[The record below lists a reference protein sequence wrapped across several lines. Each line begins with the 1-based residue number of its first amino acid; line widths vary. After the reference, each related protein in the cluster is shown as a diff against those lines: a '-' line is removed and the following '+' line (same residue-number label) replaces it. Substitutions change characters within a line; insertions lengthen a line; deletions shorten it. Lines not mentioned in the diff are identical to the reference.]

1 MLSIIDLRTS
11 YGELQVLHKVSI
23 QIDEGKIVSLVGA
36 NGSGKSTLINTI
48 SGLNRPTSGKILLG
62 EIELTGLPG
71 HEIVRKGVVQIP
83 EGRKL
88 FPQMTTY
95 ENLMVGG
102 SNPRARENRQETLKQ
117 IYEIFPLLK
126 VKAKQLAGT
135 LSGGEQQATAIARGL
150 MSQPKLLMLDEP
162 SLGMAPLLVRETFRN
177 IKMLNNKG
185 LTIFLVEQNIKQ
197 SLSLC
202 NYGYVLL
209 NGRIVLQGTGNDL
222 LENEFTKKAYLG
234 TEVGDVGGV

>member
-1 MLSIIDLRTS
+1 MLSIVALHIS
-11 YGELQVLHKVSI
+11 YGELQVLHDVSI

-36 NGSGKSTLINTI
+36 NASGKSTLINTI
-48 SGLNRPTSGKILLG
+48 SGLNRPNSGKILFG
-62 EIELTGLPG
+62 EIELSRLPG
-71 HEIVRKGVVQIP
+71 HEIVKRGVVQIP

-102 SNPRARENRQETLKQ
+102 SNPRARENRKKTLEQ
-117 IYEIFPLLK
+117 IYEIFPLLR

-135 LSGGEQQATAIARGL
+135 LSGGEQQAVAIARGL
-150 MSQPKLLMLDEP
+150 MSMPKLLMLDEP

-177 IKMLNNKG
+177 IKVLNDKG

-202 NYGYVLL
+202 NYGYVLQ
-209 NGRIVLQGTGNDL
+209 NGRIVLQGTGSDI
-222 LENEFTKKAYLG
+222 LENELTKKAYLG
-234 TEVGDVGGV
+234 A